1 MKFSS
6 VLSTVALL
14 FVTKSL
20 AMTWEEADAKAKEW
34 CSDLTNEEKI
44 AIVTGRENMT
54 GVCVGSIDPIE
65 RKGFAGLCMQDGPAG
80 VRFAKGTAT
89 SWQASINTAATFD
102 RELLYKVGA
111 AQGKEFHDRG
121 INYGLGPAVGI
132 LRAPAS
138 GRIWESYGEDPF
150 LVAECGVQ
158 VIKGMQDSGTIA
170 TVKHYIGNDQENN
183 RGASSSNIPEQ
194 ALWEVYME
202 PFYRAVKD
210 ADVHAVMSSYN
221 AINGTYSVQNKR
233 LLTDYLKGKLGYQG
247 PVMSDWWSIYDV
259 EKSFAAGMDIN
270 MPGGKYWG
278 PDYVDDSF
286 WGPHIQECI
295 DKGIFPQE
303 RLDDAVLRI
312 IRSLYKAGQMEDYP
326 KVDLYVDTLT
336 EENKALNRKAAA
348 DSSVLLKNEAVLPI
362 GEGIKKIAII
372 GKDAMPPN
380 LCDDMK
386 CADGTLPL
394 GWGSGTTDFKYV
406 IDPLAAITERAKEDG
421 IEVVSSGTDDAKA
434 GAKAAKD
441 ADLAIVFVQADSGEE
456 YIVVE
461 GNKGDRQSLDLWHNG
476 NELVEAVAA
485 ANKNTIVVIHAPGP
499 VNLPFLD
506 DVKGIIMAGMP
517 GQETGNAI
525 ADVLF
530 GDVNPS
536 GHLPYTWAP
545 REDYPTDVKYD
556 ETLPGGGEEKTQY
569 DYDEGLFVGYR
580 WFDKQNIEPTFPFGH
595 GLSYT
600 TFEYSDLETVMEE
613 DGLHVTLTVTNTGD
627 VAGAAVP
634 MIFLSF
640 PESVKDYPI
649 RLFKGFDKVMLQ
661 PGEGKEVEIVVDNH
675 ALSYYDVE
683 AEDYVKPEE
692 GEYVVYAGSSAKDLP
707 LKKTV
712 SAAVGEA
719 ADDDN
724 NGSDDEPTDLEG
736 EATEIGDD
744 SGDDDD
750 ELKEAEDSV
759 KEDDDEEEKKEEEKG
774 EKKEQEKT
782 EDLGENSAKEEDAAE
797 NIEKPA
803 EKPAEEPAAEN
814 AENPAEEPAEDSEKE
829 EAAAGNAE
837 EPTKKVRKLIILGY
851 SKPNSFVSIYCI
863 SKELNIPPLSDVL
876 INGTKILNDKLN
888 NISSST
894 KEIMEF
900 YWDRDM
906 NSDKSIK
913 AKNYKMYKFEESR
926 NYLKLNLEY
935 PEYSKGF
942 RWILR
947 ARCGYKID
955 ARVAKAAKMINNSCP
970 NCCSCCFHCES
981 YQRIDHWFINC
992 FLFKNLRID
1001 HFSDLDR
1008 NFFYFLDSL
1017 FNSLVRTSN
1026 NPSVDNRIN
1035 NIVKGYKS
1043 SNNSISNIDIL
1054 GSKKIVNRY
1063 RIYIFL
1069 IGGRD
1074 YGFSDRINNSPYKK
1088 EWECLFKCQT
1098 ESGTYS
1104 KSPFLLRSAA
1114 LLNDIMPVVCKRQHI
1129 LFNKFKTNL
1138 SRNVNADNTVGQPSR
1153 ANADPISDPSGIG

>member
-6 VLSTVALL
+6 ALSTIALL

-54 GVCVGSIDPIE
+54 GVCVGSIDPLE
-65 RKGFAGLCMQDGPAG
+65 RKDFAGLCLQDGPAG

-102 RELLYKVGA
+102 RKLLYEVGA
-111 AQGKEFHDRG
+111 AQGKEFRDRG
-121 INYGLGPAVGI
+121 INFALGPAVGI

-150 LVAECGVQ
+150 LVGECAVE

-170 TVKHYIGNDQENN
+170 TVKHYVGNDQENN

-194 ALWEVYME
+194 ALWEVYIE
-202 PFYRAVKD
+202 PFYRAIKD

-233 LLTDYLKGKLGYQG
+233 LLTDYLKGKLGFQG

-278 PDYVDDSF
+278 PNYVNDSF

-303 RLDDAVLRI
+303 RLDDAVQRI
-312 IRSLYKAGQMEDYP
+312 IRSLFKAGQMKDFP

-336 EENKALNRKAAA
+336 EKNKALNRKVGA
-348 DSSVLLKNEAVLPI
+348 DSNVLLKNDDDILPI

-372 GKDAMPPN
+372 GKDAMPPK
-380 LCDDMK
+380 LCDDMQ

-421 IEVVSSGTDDAKA
+421 IKVVSSGTDNAKE
-434 GAKAAKD
+434 GAKVAKD

-461 GNKGDRQSLDLWHNG
+461 GNKGDRKDLDVWHNG

-485 ANKNTIVVIHAPGP
+485 ANENTIVVIHAPGP

-506 DVKGIIMAGMP
+506 QVKGIVFAGMP
-517 GQETGNAI
+517 GQETGHAI

-556 ETLPGGGEEKTQY
+556 ESLPGGGEEKTQY

-580 WFDKQNIEPTFPFGH
+580 WFDKQNIEPTFAFGH

-600 TFEYSDLETVMEE
+600 TFEFSNLEAVMEK
-613 DGLHVTLTVTNTGD
+613 DGLHVTLTVTNTGK

-649 RLFKGFDKVMLQ
+649 RLFKGFDKIMLKA
-661 PGEGKEVEIVVDNH
+661 GESKETSILIDAH
-675 ALSYYDVE
+675 GLSYFDVE
-683 AEDYVKPEE
+683 KMDYVRPED
-692 GEYVVYAGSSAKDLP
+692 GEFTVYAGYNARDLP
-707 LKKTV
+707 LKVKVLANGDEV
-712 SAAVGEA
+712 SDADDADEVSDADEEVSGEA
-719 ADDDN
+719 EEAEES
-724 NGSDDEPTDLEG
+724 SDDED
-736 EATEIGDD
+736 
-744 SGDDDD
+744 
-750 ELKEAEDSV
+750 
-759 KEDDDEEEKKEEEKG
+759 EKKKR
-774 EKKEQEKT
+774 
-782 EDLGENSAKEEDAAE
+782 S
-797 NIEKPA
+797 
-803 EKPAEEPAAEN
+803 
-814 AENPAEEPAEDSEKE
+814 
-829 EAAAGNAE
+829 
-837 EPTKKVRKLIILGY
+837 
-851 SKPNSFVSIYCI
+851 
-863 SKELNIPPLSDVL
+863 
-876 INGTKILNDKLN
+876 
-888 NISSST
+888 
-894 KEIMEF
+894 
-900 YWDRDM
+900 
-906 NSDKSIK
+906 
-913 AKNYKMYKFEESR
+913 YKF
-926 NYLKLNLEY
+926 Y
-935 PEYSKGF
+935 
-942 RWILR
+942 
-947 ARCGYKID
+947 
-955 ARVAKAAKMINNSCP
+955 
-970 NCCSCCFHCES
+970 
-981 YQRIDHWFINC
+981 
-992 FLFKNLRID
+992 
-1001 HFSDLDR
+1001 
-1008 NFFYFLDSL
+1008 
-1017 FNSLVRTSN
+1017 
-1026 NPSVDNRIN
+1026 
-1035 NIVKGYKS
+1035 
-1043 SNNSISNIDIL
+1043 
-1054 GSKKIVNRY
+1054 
-1063 RIYIFL
+1063 
-1069 IGGRD
+1069 
-1074 YGFSDRINNSPYKK
+1074 
-1088 EWECLFKCQT
+1088 
-1098 ESGTYS
+1098 
-1104 KSPFLLRSAA
+1104 
-1114 LLNDIMPVVCKRQHI
+1114 
-1129 LFNKFKTNL
+1129 
-1138 SRNVNADNTVGQPSR
+1138 
-1153 ANADPISDPSGIG
+1153 